1 MPPLRLSRSASLA
14 LSALLLL
21 PVGCTDTGEGYGVIG
36 LNESSRDV
44 IVTLQTSNG
53 GSFLLKAGTWGTV
66 AASFGPRKGDIVVS
80 DLECNQIA
88 SLPWTIPNVTVE
100 IRPDGTVR
108 LTEFNRTMPPDIRPV
123 DSVEG
128 GALSSIRPC

>member
-80 DLECNQIA
+80 RSRVQ
-88 SLPWTIPNVTVE
+88 
-100 IRPDGTVR
+100 PDRQPAVDDPERDGR
-108 LTEFNRTMPPDIRPV
+108 DPPRRDCPADGVQSHDAARH
-123 DSVEG
+123 STRG
-128 GALSSIRPC
+128 QR